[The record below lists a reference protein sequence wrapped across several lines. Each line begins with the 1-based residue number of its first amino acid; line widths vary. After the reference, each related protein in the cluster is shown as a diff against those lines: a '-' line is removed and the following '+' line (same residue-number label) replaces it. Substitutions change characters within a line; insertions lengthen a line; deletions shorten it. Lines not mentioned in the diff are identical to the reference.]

1 MKDDPSQE
9 KQTEQE
15 QTMKTEREKGHNM
28 TNQEK
33 LQAWVENEKKK
44 GLIDI
49 KLYPG
54 EIAQSSVEGLCT
66 SILGVIDAR
75 EQNKR
80 TKITKL

>member
-1 MKDDPSQE
+1 
-9 KQTEQE
+9 
-15 QTMKTEREKGHNM
+15 M

-33 LQAWVENEKKK
+33 LQLWVEKEKNEN

-66 SILGVIDAR
+66 SILGIIDAR

-80 TKITKL
+80 TPITKL

>member
-1 MKDDPSQE
+1 MKDNPSQKKIVTVTKKKWKPNE
-9 KQTEQE
+9 KRVQ
-15 QTMKTEREKGHNM
+15 M

-33 LQAWVENEKKK
+33 LQVWVEDEKKK
-44 GLIDI
+44 GLVDI

-80 TKITKL
+80 IKITKI